1 MKKRIMRIL
10 GFLLIIILLNQNC
23 CYADLYV
30 PAHHRSINIRAR
42 DLLIVKIGIL
52 VVLVSVISY
61 LVLKSIYKKRNKKED
76 IESTEGTLNKKR
88 IERFMGTFKLCI
100 YSFVTIFSLW
110 WYAYVVNLY
119 HHSFYSFKFNRFRL
133 EELSLDLVV
142 LLIFPAILY
151 ICSYF
156 AEIFKKEKIANF
168 IWISS
173 LVLII
178 ILSAIFII
186 PVESVELF
194 NNRFIIYEFH
204 PSLSSG
210 ELYTNDVEGLVE
222 TAIENNNKFGKK
234 ITIMYDGVKYKTS
247 DQLEI
252 LLTKLDKNSTYY
264 IREEYYNNDK
274 SSYLE
279 TLELRL
285 YVSSLLNDFSDYL
298 DRELDENILKEIIE
312 KAENR
317 VREVVESKYYKNF
330 CITIV
335 YFDNDEKIRV
345 DLDRNTIYSIKDN
358 EEYLN
363 LYNAIDSSKK
373 YKIGIKMDEPKQNAI
388 IITQCD

>member
-1 MKKRIMRIL
+1 M
-10 GFLLIIILLNQNC
+10 
-23 CYADLYV
+23 
-30 PAHHRSINIRAR
+30 
-42 DLLIVKIGIL
+42 
-52 VVLVSVISY
+52 
-61 LVLKSIYKKRNKKED
+61 
-76 IESTEGTLNKKR
+76 
-88 IERFMGTFKLCI
+88 
-100 YSFVTIFSLW
+100 
-110 WYAYVVNLY
+110 
-119 HHSFYSFKFNRFRL
+119 
-133 EELSLDLVV
+133 
-142 LLIFPAILY
+142 
-151 ICSYF
+151 
-156 AEIFKKEKIANF
+156 
-168 IWISS
+168 
-173 LVLII
+173 LII